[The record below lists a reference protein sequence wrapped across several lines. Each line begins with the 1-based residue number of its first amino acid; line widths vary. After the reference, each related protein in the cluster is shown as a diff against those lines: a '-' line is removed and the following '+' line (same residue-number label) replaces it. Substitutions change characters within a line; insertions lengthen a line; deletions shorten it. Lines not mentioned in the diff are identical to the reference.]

1 MQSLL
6 QYRRFGKALEAQLGH
21 SKDKV
26 SQSREQR
33 LNEIERENIPTA
45 EEKDLE
51 SGLGNNKDVVAHVH
65 DPDSQ
70 TNKQTEIVRPSSV
83 HSSSSQSEHEIT
95 DDETIARD
103 DIEQADISEDADF
116 SDLRD
121 VPTHNTTGTTLGRA
135 ITGIEVRQRTT
146 REGGPELGKVFVV
159 SWESE
164 KDPIN
169 PYNWGFPRRIV
180 CTLTISLIGGVV
192 GFASAIDSAVI
203 PQASAEFGVPEII
216 EALATGLFMI
226 GFGAGALVAGP
237 FSETLGR
244 NPVYIVTMALYML
257 FLVGAAVSPNLGSQ
271 LVCRFFAG
279 MFGATPLVCAG
290 GSLSDIWTPQE
301 RVFAFPLFACSSF
314 LGPLLAPLVGD
325 LIGQS
330 STLSWR
336 WAEWVTLIASGVVLT
351 IVVLAQPETYA
362 PVLLGWKAKQL
373 RQITGDKRYRGA
385 IEIRKTPLIVRL
397 RRALYRPALM
407 FVQEP
412 ILILFGLYLTMV
424 YIVLFTFLTGYTYI
438 FTDIYGLSQG
448 MTGVC
453 FVGQMVGVLS
463 CSLLIPLNMHLR
475 KRDIARAKKIGP
487 DVKVAPESR
496 LYWAM
501 IGGPAVPISLFWMGW
516 TARPDISIWSPLL
529 ASVLFGFGILCVFMT
544 TYQYL
549 MDTYEIYAASAL
561 ASVTLIRYT
570 ISGAFIE
577 ISIPFYEN
585 MGVAHTLT
593 ILGSLSGV
601 LVVIP
606 YAFYRYGPAIRKKS
620 RFVPESL
627 L

>member
-1 MQSLL
+1 MQSVL
-6 QYRRFGKALEAQLGH
+6 QYRRFGKALEAQLGR
-21 SKDKV
+21 SRDKV
-26 SQSREQR
+26 SRTCQQR
-33 LNEIERENIPTA
+33 LNGTDREDMPSA

-51 SGLGNNKDVVAHVH
+51 TGLGNNENLVAQDAESPTHERAETVIPTSM
-65 DPDSQ
+65 D
-70 TNKQTEIVRPSSV
+70 T
-83 HSSSSQSEHEIT
+83 SSSQLEAESG
-95 DDETIARD
+95 DDEAINRD
-103 DIEQADISEDADF
+103 RTEHAVTPEDAEYN
-116 SDLRD
+116 DLRV

-135 ITGIEVRQRTT
+135 ITGIEIRQRTT

-164 KDPIN
+164 TDPIN
-169 PYNWGFPRRIV
+169 PYNWGFSRRII
-180 CTLTISLIGGVV
+180 CTFIISLIGGIV
-192 GFASAIDSAVI
+192 GFASAIDSAII
-203 PQASAEFGVPEII
+203 PQASAEFGVDEII
-216 EALATGLFMI
+216 EALSTGLFMI

-244 NPVYIVTMALYML
+244 NPVYIATMALYML
-257 FLVGAAVSPNLGSQ
+257 FLVGAGASPNIGSQ

-301 RVFAFPLFACSSF
+301 RVFAFPLFACFSF

-325 LIGQS
+325 WIGQS

-336 WAEWVTLIASGVVLT
+336 WVEWVTLIASGVILT
-351 IVVLAQPETYA
+351 IVVLTQPETYG
-362 PVLLGWKAKQL
+362 PVLLGWKAKHL
-373 RQITGDKRYRGA
+373 RRITGDKRYRGA
-385 IEIRKTPLIVRL
+385 IEIRKTPLVVRL
-397 RRALYRPALM
+397 GRALYRPVLM
-407 FVQEP
+407 FIQEP

-453 FVGQMVGVLS
+453 FFGQMIGVLS

-475 KRDIARAKKIGP
+475 KRDIARAKAIGP

-561 ASVTLIRYT
+561 VSVTLIRYSV
-570 ISGAFIE
+570 SGAFIE

-585 MGVAHTLT
+585 VGVAYTLT
-593 ILGSLSGV
+593 ILASLSGV
-601 LVVIP
+601 LVIIP
-606 YAFYRYGPAIRKKS
+606 YAFYRYGPAIRKRS
-620 RFVPESL
+620 RFVPESSL
-627 L
+627 

>member
-1 MQSLL
+1 MQSIL
-6 QYRRFGKALEAQLGH
+6 QYRRFGKALESQLGR

-26 SQSREQR
+26 SHTVQRE
-33 LNEIERENIPTA
+33 LNGAGREDIKST

-51 SGLGNNKDVVAHVH
+51 TGLENNEDTVAHFHDTESRVH
-65 DPDSQ
+65 DEIETAAPGSSQ
-70 TNKQTEIVRPSSV
+70 L
-83 HSSSSQSEHEIT
+83 SSSQSEQESVNGVIMT
-95 DDETIARD
+95 RD
-103 DIEQADISEDADF
+103 DIEQGGTLEDSDPN
-116 SDLRD
+116 DLRV
-121 VPTHNTTGTTLGRA
+121 VPTHSTTGTTLGRA
-135 ITGIEVRQRTT
+135 ITGIEIRQRTT

-164 KDPIN
+164 DDPIN
-169 PYNWGFPRRIV
+169 PYNWAFSRRIV

-192 GFASAIDSAVI
+192 GFASAIDSAII
-203 PQASAEFGVPEII
+203 PQAAAEFGIGETV

-244 NPVYIVTMALYML
+244 NPVYIATMALYML
-257 FLVGAAVSPNLGSQ
+257 FLVGAGASPNIGSQ

-279 MFGATPLVCAG
+279 IFGATPLVCAG

-325 LIGQS
+325 WIGQS
-330 STLSWR
+330 SSLSWR
-336 WAEWVTLIASGVVLT
+336 WTEWVTLLASGVILG
-351 IVVLAQPETYA
+351 IVVLNQPETYA

-373 RQITGDKRYRGA
+373 RKITGDERYRGA
-385 IEIRKTPLIVRL
+385 IEIRKTPLVVRL
-397 RRALYRPALM
+397 RRALYRPFLM
-407 FVQEP
+407 FIQEP

-453 FVGQMVGVLS
+453 FAGQMVGVLS

-475 KRDIARAKKIGP
+475 KRDIARAKALGP
-487 DVKVAPESR
+487 DAKVAPESR

-561 ASVTLIRYT
+561 ASVTFIRYT

-585 MGVAHTLT
+585 MGVPYTLT

-606 YAFYRYGPAIRKKS
+606 YAFYRYGPAIRKRS
-620 RFVPESL
+620 RFVPESML
-627 L
+627 

>member
-1 MQSLL
+1 MQSIL
-6 QYRRFGKALEAQLGH
+6 QYRRFGKALEAQLGR

-26 SQSREQR
+26 SHSRQQR
-33 LNEIERENIPTA
+33 LNET

-51 SGLGNNKDVVAHVH
+51 TGSGSNENPVAHVH
-65 DPDSQ
+65 DTGSRVHEE
-70 TNKQTEIVRPSSV
+70 TEITLPGSSQ
-83 HSSSSQSEHEIT
+83 SSSSQSGYVSI
-95 DDETIARD
+95 DGETIMRD
-103 DIEQADISEDADF
+103 DIEQAATPEDADF
-116 SDLRD
+116 NDLRA
-121 VPTHNTTGTTLGRA
+121 VPTHSTTGTTLGRA
-135 ITGIEVRQRTT
+135 ITGIEIRQQTT

-169 PYNWGFPRRIV
+169 PYNWGFSRRII
-180 CTLTISLIGGVV
+180 CTFIISLIGGVV
-192 GFASAIDSAVI
+192 GFASAIDSAII
-203 PQASAEFGVPEII
+203 PQAAAEFGVDEII

-226 GFGAGALVAGP
+226 GFGVGALVAGP

-244 NPVYIVTMALYML
+244 NPVYITTMALYML
-257 FLVGAAVSPNLGSQ
+257 FLVGAGASPNIGSQ

-325 LIGQS
+325 WIGQS
-330 STLSWR
+330 SSLSWR
-336 WAEWVTLIASGVVLT
+336 WAEWVTLIASGVILV
-351 IVVLAQPETYA
+351 IVVLVQPETYT

-385 IEIRKTPLIVRL
+385 LEIRKTPLVVRL
-397 RRALYRPALM
+397 RRALYRPFLM
-407 FVQEP
+407 FIQEP

-475 KRDIARAKKIGP
+475 KRDIARAKAIGP

-516 TARPDISIWSPLL
+516 SASPDISIWSPLL

-585 MGVAHTLT
+585 MGVAYTLT

-606 YAFYRYGPAIRKKS
+606 YAFYRYGPAIRKRS

>member
-6 QYRRFGKALEAQLGH
+6 QYRRFGKALEAQLGR
-21 SKDKV
+21 SKNKV
-26 SQSREQR
+26 SQSRQQR
-33 LNEIERENIPTA
+33 RDEIEGEDIPTT

-51 SGLGNNKDVVAHVH
+51 QGLHNNEDAVAHVH
-65 DPDSQ
+65 DPELRAHDGPDIITPDS
-70 TNKQTEIVRPSSV
+70 IDASP
-83 HSSSSQSEHEIT
+83 SQSGHESTGDGRIT
-95 DDETIARD
+95 RDETERTVIP
-103 DIEQADISEDADF
+103 EDEDLN
-116 SDLRD
+116 DLRV
-121 VPTHNTTGTTLGRA
+121 VPTHRTTGTTLGRA
-135 ITGIEVRQRTT
+135 ITGIEIRPRTT
-146 REGGPELGKVFVV
+146 REGGPELGNVFVV

-169 PYNWGFPRRIV
+169 PYNWALSRRII
-180 CTLTISLIGGVV
+180 CTFTISLISSVV
-192 GFASAIDSAVI
+192 GFASAIDSTII
-203 PQASAEFGVPEII
+203 PQAAAEFGVGEII
-216 EALATGLFMI
+216 EALASGLFLI

-244 NPVYIVTMALYML
+244 NPVYITTIALYML
-257 FLVGAAVSPNLGSQ
+257 FLVGAGASPNIGSQ

-314 LGPLLAPLVGD
+314 LGPLLAPIVGD
-325 LIGQS
+325 WIGQS

-336 WAEWVTLIASGVVLT
+336 WTEWVTLIASGVILT
-351 IVVLAQPETYA
+351 IVVLTQPETYA

-385 IEIRKTPLIVRL
+385 IELRKTPLIVRL
-397 RRALYRPALM
+397 RRVLYRPFLM
-407 FVQEP
+407 FIQEP

-438 FTDIYGLSQG
+438 FTGIYGLSTG
-448 MTGVC
+448 MTRVC
-453 FVGQMVGVLS
+453 FVGQMVGILS

-475 KRDIARAKKIGP
+475 KRDIARAKAIGP
-487 DVKVAPESR
+487 NVKVAPESR

-516 TARPDISIWSPLL
+516 TAHPNISIWSPLL
-529 ASVLFGFGILCVFMT
+529 ASVLFGFGIICVFIT

-561 ASVTLIRYT
+561 ASVTFLRYT

-585 MGVAHTLT
+585 MGVACTLT

-601 LVVIP
+601 LVAIP
-606 YAFYRYGPAIRKKS
+606 YMFCQYGPAIRKRS
-620 RFVPESL
+620 RFVPEVF
-627 L
+627 

>member
-1 MQSLL
+1 MQSIL
-6 QYRRFGKALEAQLGH
+6 QYRRFGKALEAQLGL

-26 SQSREQR
+26 SHTPQQR
-33 LNEIERENIPTA
+33 LHGTERDIPLA

-51 SGLGNNKDVVAHVH
+51 TGLGNNEDPVAHVH
-65 DPDSQ
+65 DTESRAHE
-70 TNKQTEIVRPSSV
+70 QTEIITPGSSQ
-83 HSSSSQSEHEIT
+83 SASSQSELEST
-95 DDETIARD
+95 YGATIARD
-103 DIEQADISEDADF
+103 DIEQAATPEDADF
-116 SDLRD
+116 NDLC
-121 VPTHNTTGTTLGRA
+121 VVHTHSTTGTTLGRA
-135 ITGIEVRQRTT
+135 ITGIEIRQRTT

-169 PYNWGFPRRIV
+169 PYNWGFSRRIL
-180 CTLTISLIGGVV
+180 CTFIISLIGGVV
-192 GFASAIDSAVI
+192 GFASAIDSAII
-203 PQASAEFGVPEII
+203 PQAAAEFGVDEII

-244 NPVYIVTMALYML
+244 NLVYIATMALYML
-257 FLVGAAVSPNLGSQ
+257 FLVGAGTSPNIESQ

-325 LIGQS
+325 WIGQS

-336 WAEWVTLIASGVVLT
+336 WVEWVTLIVSGVTLT
-351 IVVLAQPETYA
+351 IVVLVQPETYA
-362 PVLLGWKAKQL
+362 PVLLKWKAKQL

-385 IEIRKTPLIVRL
+385 IEIRKTPLVVRL
-397 RRALYRPALM
+397 QRALYRPFLM
-407 FVQEP
+407 FIQEP

-475 KRDIARAKKIGP
+475 KRDIARAKAMGP

-516 TARPDISIWSPLL
+516 TARSDISIWSPLL

-585 MGVAHTLT
+585 MGVAYTLT
-593 ILGSLSGV
+593 ILSSLSGV

-606 YAFYRYGPAIRKKS
+606 YAFYRYGPAIRKRS